1 MFDLLKAR
9 VLSNAEK
16 DKEKN
21 RFFIENG
28 FLPTWNENEQ
38 NNPDRGIERYST
50 ESKWKA
56 YQAGTLSRKKA
67 VEIACKRAARQIDKS
82 AAVKLNAIAA
92 AEKAVD
98 LSFIAVSVEWNKSR
112 MWGYNPA
119 VEVITNTGRTTGSAS
134 GCGYDK
140 ESAAIA
146 DAFNKNPAIVK
157 ILFSLAENAL
167 QENSAAAWGKD
178 IGYGSGYGSMPY
190 FEGGVGSSCFWSI
203 LEKAGFHKTADNG
216 GNRYHYYELNR

>member
-9 VLSNAEK
+9 VLSNAEQ

-28 FLPTWNENEQ
+28 FLSTWNENER
-38 NNPDRGIERYST
+38 NNRDRGLERYST
-50 ESKWKA
+50 ERKWKA
-56 YQAGTLSRKKA
+56 YQAGTLSREKA
-67 VEIACKRAARQIDKS
+67 VEIACKRAARQVDKA
-82 AAVKLNAIAA
+82 AAVKLDTIAA

-98 LSFIAVSVEWNKSR
+98 LSFIAVSVEWKKSR
-112 MWGYNPA
+112 MWCYNPA
-119 VEVITNTGRTTGSAS
+119 VEVRTNAGCTTGSAS

-140 ESAAIA
+140 ESAAVA
-146 DAFNKNPAIVK
+146 DAFNKNPAIMK
-157 ILFSLAENAL
+157 ILFTLAENAL
-167 QENSAAAWGKD
+167 QENSAAEWGKD
-178 IGYGSGYGSMPY
+178 IGYGSGYGAMPY

-216 GNRYHYYELNR
+216 GKHYNYYELNR